1 MIMEKARNSPA
12 NKTAN
17 RLEREIIMAN
27 PQATLWRY
35 MGCANRNISG
45 GSFRT
50 WQNEE
55 NSRAATNSGKA
66 ADRDPSATLCVV
78 A

>member
-1 MIMEKARNSPA
+1 
-12 NKTAN
+12 
-17 RLEREIIMAN
+17 MAN